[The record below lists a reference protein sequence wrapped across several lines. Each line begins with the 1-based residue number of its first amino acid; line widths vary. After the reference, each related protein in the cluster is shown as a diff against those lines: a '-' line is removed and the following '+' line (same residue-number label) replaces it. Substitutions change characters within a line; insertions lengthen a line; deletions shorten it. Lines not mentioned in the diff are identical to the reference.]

1 MLCALPAPHG
11 GLFAWLESQFHNHGP
26 LAWSTLQT
34 EIAGQAFAQL
44 ANKLMATHLPVDP
57 QTDTTT
63 SPEEARQELRHLLNL
78 MLLDRLKSLQ
88 TQALAEVESQKDPQ
102 ALERWRSLD
111 KRRKELMASG
121 L

>member
-1 MLCALPAPHG
+1 
-11 GLFAWLESQFHNHGP
+11 

-34 EIAGQAFAQL
+34 EITGQAFAQL
-44 ANKLMATHLPVDP
+44 AGKLMATHLPVDP
-57 QTDTTT
+57 QTDTSI